1 VSNSKHLSEAVF
13 AVIDKYVQP
22 EDPTRVIHLPHE
34 LYPWGESTRREMLN
48 ALLKNAHDG
57 NARKQITQEYLMC
70 AFLIGYTFAQQG
82 HTVTE
87 CTCGELQMT
96 TVADLLAAWEEE
108 DAGAPGEPTQEQ
120 TE

>member
-1 VSNSKHLSEAVF
+1 VSSSKRLSEAVH

-34 LYPWGESTRREMLN
+34 LYPWAESTRQEMLK
-48 ALLKNAHDG
+48 ALMKNAYDG

-87 CTCGELQMT
+87 CTCGKLQTMT
-96 TVADLLAAWEEE
+96 ADDMIAAWKEGDAT
-108 DAGAPGEPTQEQ
+108 DAGGPTQE
-120 TE
+120 